1 LQIRNQ
7 GVERRNRVR
16 QLWRE
21 HLQHPTEALLRKLNF
36 ARRFRR
42 QEVVP
47 ESDTIYSTDRDLIEQ
62 RDYRLDEPAFRQLL
76 ESEAQ
81 QDRPETEQVRKPR
94 PL

>member
-1 LQIRNQ
+1 
-7 GVERRNRVR
+7 VERRNRVR